1 MGLSIVSQVSE
12 IVFHI
17 QLPSAEV
24 VLAKNIVLKLVA
36 LLLGLQ
42 SSISL
47 RSASLCYST
56 LRSKAQAR
64 MTTCMEHCDVL
75 LRFCDFSQLFSSWE
89 VQEEAM
95 RYGQDPGLSK
105 EYADSDSAWY

>member
-47 RSASLCYST
+47 RSASLGYST

-64 MTTCMEHCDVL
+64 MATCLEHCDVL

-89 VQEEAM
+89 VQEAAM

-105 EYADSDSAWY
+105 RVC